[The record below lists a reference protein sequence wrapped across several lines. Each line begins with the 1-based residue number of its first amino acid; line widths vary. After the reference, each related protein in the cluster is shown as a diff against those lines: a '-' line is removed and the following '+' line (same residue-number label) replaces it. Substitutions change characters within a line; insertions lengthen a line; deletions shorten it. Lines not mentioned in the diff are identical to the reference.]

1 VGGRAWATEN
11 VVGITVQT
19 DVLLVRPM
27 FELRALVL
35 SVFAS
40 LFKSTEWL
48 GAKIFVVPTE
58 NLILYDQRG
67 LLKRPV

>member
-1 VGGRAWATEN
+1 MR
-11 VVGITVQT
+11 I
-19 DVLLVRPM
+19 DVLAVLPM
-27 FELRALVL
+27 CELRAPVL

-67 LLKRPV
+67 LLKGPV

>member
-1 VGGRAWATEN
+1 
-11 VVGITVQT
+11 
-19 DVLLVRPM
+19 M

-35 SVFAS
+35 SVLVS

-48 GAKIFVVPTE
+48 GANIFVVPTE

-67 LLKRPV
+67 LLKGSV

>member
-1 VGGRAWATEN
+1 
-11 VVGITVQT
+11 
-19 DVLLVRPM
+19 M
-27 FELRALVL
+27 FELRALVV